1 MGKQKL
7 ILIPSIRMDSN
18 KKDDRNENGLV
29 RMSKV
34 SRDIMGFKN
43 KVELYPNS
51 SAEDRLRGSVLLD
64 IFHAFSSDI
73 EEARTSG
80 ISEEELSRVGF
91 VTTKT
96 YNRILGAGN
105 KKPNTIWITE
115 DINDTVVGADPE
127 FLLFD
132 KNNRV
137 VRANSVLS
145 FTSPIGCDG
154 AMAEIRPKPAISPE
168 EIMDNILTLLTNKG
182 YTDPIKDFSWMAG
195 CYYKDDIRD
204 YPIGGHIHIGNPVKV
219 AEIPMEK
226 RMGLFKSLN
235 KILDELLAIPM
246 IKIDGDD
253 LGRARRTES
262 AMGKYG
268 FFGEFRPHQGRL
280 EYRTLSGMWLMHP
293 KLTKMVFGVT
303 KAIVDEVYRH
313 IANKDFNLEYMFPK
327 FLEKEKIWSPGFDG
341 WDKIPLVNDIGC
353 VCNSDIMINTLN
365 TSSASK
371 ITAKFLNSWFS
382 RMKKLSTYKMY
393 SEYIDELYEVLKNKP
408 SVFQKCNKN
417 IQNNWLEGAEF
428 LK

>member
-18 KKDDRNENGLV
+18 KKSDRNENSLV

-34 SRDIMGFKN
+34 SRDVMGFKN

-51 SAEDRLRGSVLLD
+51 NAEDRLRGSVLLD

-73 EEARTSG
+73 EGARANG
-80 ISEEELSRVGF
+80 VSEEELSRVGF

-96 YNRILGAGN
+96 YNRILGVGN
-105 KKPNTIWITE
+105 KKTNTIWITE

-219 AEIPMEK
+219 AEIPMER

-268 FFGEFRPHQGRL
+268 YFGEFRPHQGRL
-280 EYRTLSGMWLMHP
+280 E
-293 KLTKMVFGVT
+293 
-303 KAIVDEVYRH
+303 
-313 IANKDFNLEYMFPK
+313 
-327 FLEKEKIWSPGFDG
+327 
-341 WDKIPLVNDIGC
+341 
-353 VCNSDIMINTLN
+353 
-365 TSSASK
+365 
-371 ITAKFLNSWFS
+371 
-382 RMKKLSTYKMY
+382 
-393 SEYIDELYEVLKNKP
+393 
-408 SVFQKCNKN
+408 
-417 IQNNWLEGAEF
+417 
-428 LK
+428 